1 MYRFRKFLLSNSITP
16 KWAIFAL
23 DLFVGV
29 VCFIYANYLLT
40 NFRVVSLDINDL
52 IKGVLLI
59 ATISSLSSFI
69 FKTYDGIIRLSAFQE
84 SLRSITA
91 VFCTCFL
98 VFVLNVFLD
107 IFSIPAFAA
116 NSSLIIYFFTTSF
129 LVCGYRIFVRQLYLT
144 GMQSSRSDNVVIYGV
159 SADFSLLKNTME
171 TISDS
176 GYQVVAFIDDNER
189 YIGKMIDGIRI
200 HSVENIEVLLDS
212 QNVSYLFFADTSIK
226 ADTKNKL
233 VDICFAHD
241 IRVLNIPPA
250 KDWIHGNIN
259 ISQFQEVTIDE
270 LLNRPP
276 ILMNNSKVVN
286 YIRNKKVLITGAAG
300 SIGSELAK
308 QVAAMNPE
316 ALILCDKFETG
327 LHDLEYNLTGSFDS
341 FKLKPFLVD
350 VKDHNALHQVFSLY
364 RPDIVFHAAAYK
376 HVPIME
382 KHPSEA
388 IRNNVLGTKIVA
400 NLSVMYGVEKFL
412 FVSTDKAI
420 NPTNIMGASKRL
432 AEIYCSCLHNK
443 HHLPVHDDMG
453 VFQLQPYNHK
463 TQFITTRFGNVLAS
477 NGSVIPRFREQIAN
491 GGPVTV
497 THPEVIRYFM
507 TIPEA
512 CSLVLE
518 AVTMGRGGEIFLFD
532 MGNPI
537 KIIDMARK
545 MIRLAGYEPGKQ
557 INIVFT
563 GLRPGEKLY
572 EELLNKQEE
581 VIPTHHHKILAA
593 KTSPCNYIEMQEA
606 IDELLRIAD
615 TYNDEKVVQMMKSIL
630 PEFISN
636 NSVYEMYD
644 DSPAD
649 ARISSV

>member
-1 MYRFRKFLLSNSITP
+1 MYRFRKFLLSNRITP
-16 KWAIFAL
+16 KWAIFTL
-23 DLFVGV
+23 DLFVGIL
-29 VCFIYANYLLT
+29 CFIYANYLLS
-40 NFRVVSLDINDL
+40 NFRVVSVNLNDL
-52 IKGVLLI
+52 TKGVLLI
-59 ATISSLSSFI
+59 AIIASSFSFI

-91 VFCTCFL
+91 IFCTSFL
-98 VFVLNVFLD
+98 IFILNVFLD
-107 IFSIPAFAA
+107 VLTIPTFAA

-129 LVCGYRIFVRQLYLT
+129 LLCGYRIFVRQLYLT
-144 GMQSSRSDNVVIYGV
+144 GIQSTRSENVVIFGV

-176 GYQVVAFIDDNER
+176 GYQVVAFIDDDER

-200 HSVENIEVLLDS
+200 HSVENIGVLLDT
-212 QNVSYLFFADTSIK
+212 QDVSYLFFADPSIRSEI
-226 ADTKNKL
+226 KNKL
-233 VDICFAHD
+233 VDVCFAHQ
-241 IRVLNIPPA
+241 IKVLNIPPA
-250 KDWIHGNIN
+250 KDWIHGNIHIN
-259 ISQFQEVTIDE
+259 QFQEVTIDE

-276 ILMNNSKVVN
+276 ILMNNSNVTN

-308 QVAAMNPE
+308 QIAAMGPE
-316 ALILCDKFETG
+316 VLILCDKFETG
-327 LHDLEYNLTGSFDS
+327 LHDLEYALHGSFDS

-350 VKDHNALHQVFSLY
+350 VKDHYALQQVFNQY
-364 RPDIVFHAAAYK
+364 RPEIVFHAAAYK

-432 AEIYCSCLHNK
+432 AEIYCSCMHNM
-443 HHLPVHDDMG
+443 HHVSALDENG
-453 VFQLQPYNHK
+453 VIQLQPYHQK

-507 TIPEA
+507 TISEA

-518 AVTMGRGGEIFLFD
+518 AATMGNGGEIFLFD
-532 MGNPI
+532 MGKPV

-545 MIRLAGYEPGKQ
+545 MIRLAGYEPGKE

-593 KTSPCNYIEMQEA
+593 KTSPCNYVAMQQA
-606 IDELLRIAD
+606 IDRLLHVAD